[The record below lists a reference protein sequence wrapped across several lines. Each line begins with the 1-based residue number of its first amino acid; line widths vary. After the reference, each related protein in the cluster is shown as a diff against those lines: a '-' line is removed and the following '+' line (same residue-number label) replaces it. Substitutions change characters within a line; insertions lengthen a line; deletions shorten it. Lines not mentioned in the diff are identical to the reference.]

1 MSRRYKYS
9 SSSLDDFP
17 LSHCLIIIGI
27 ILAVTILWDIICLS
41 TQNIYIATITDKSI
55 KRNSDSDKYLIYTEL
70 EDGEIL
76 VLENTDEL
84 FYGKIN
90 SSDIYADLKVGET
103 YTFKVVGFRI
113 PLFSSYQN
121 IIDYKLIEKE
131 EVEQIA

>member
-9 SSSLDDFP
+9 SSNDFS

-27 ILAVTILWDIICLS
+27 ILVATILWDIICLN
-41 TQNIYIATITDKSI
+41 TQNTYTAIITDKGI
-55 KRNSDSDKYLIYTEL
+55 KRGGKSDKYLIYTEL

-84 FYGKIN
+84 FYGKFN
-90 SSDIYADLKVGET
+90 SSDMYADLKVGET
-103 YTFKVVGFRI
+103 YTFKVIGFRI

-131 EVEQIA
+131 EVEQVA